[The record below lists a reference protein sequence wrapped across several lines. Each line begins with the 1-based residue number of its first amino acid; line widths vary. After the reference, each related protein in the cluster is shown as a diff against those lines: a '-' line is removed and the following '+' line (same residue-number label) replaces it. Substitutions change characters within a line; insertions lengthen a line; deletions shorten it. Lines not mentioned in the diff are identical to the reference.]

1 MKVSK
6 SVLKALIKECLIE
19 ILVEGFDA
27 KSVNPLKESLI
38 REPKINKQEQE
49 QVNKPAVF
57 KTGNPIM
64 DEIFE
69 HTAKTTLQ
77 EQTSAEI
84 PTYTQILKEEKAIST
99 NDDEIPMIESQQNKI
114 WTTLAF
120 AQPKK

>member
-38 REPKINKQEQE
+38 KESKINKQEQIN
-49 QVNKPAVF
+49 QPTVF

-84 PTYTQILKEEKAIST
+84 PSYAQVLKEEKVIST